1 MTPTPPHAGRTA
13 LVTGGSR
20 GIGRAIS
27 RRLAAEGALVA
38 VHYGHDHDAAER
50 TVEEIVADGGRAFP
64 VHAELGVPGDADALW
79 AAFDRGIAGQDA
91 EPGLDVL
98 INNAGITLPR
108 SIANVTEQDYERVFA
123 VNARAPFFIVQRGL
137 DRIRDGGAIVN
148 VSSVTTRISFPAII
162 AYTMTKGA
170 LDTFTLALAK
180 ELGPRG
186 IAVNA
191 VAPGFTETEINPTLR
206 DPQVRR
212 AYSAESVFDR
222 LGQPEDVAAVVSF
235 AAGRDAGWTTG
246 QWIDASGGVR
256 L

>member
-1 MTPTPPHAGRTA
+1 MSPSSAP
-13 LVTGGSR
+13 L
-20 GIGRAIS
+20 
-27 RRLAAEGALVA
+27 
-38 VHYGHDHDAAER
+38 
-50 TVEEIVADGGRAFP
+50 
-64 VHAELGVPGDADALW
+64 DADALW

-212 AYSAESVFDR
+212 A
-222 LGQPEDVAAVVSF
+222 
-235 AAGRDAGWTTG
+235 
-246 QWIDASGGVR
+246 
-256 L
+256 

>member
-191 VAPGFTETEINPTLR
+191 VAPGFTETEINPTLH